1 MKEQKTRKLICN
13 VTGRTLFAGKDHYA
27 KKVKTAGSEDI
38 LHSTYICREA
48 KQLLKK
54 GYELTYVKD
63 TLGIDPGFEQQ
74 LTEAQI
80 TEIICTNDPSL
91 KLRLNNCNNT
101 QLGVIKTDP
110 DVKKFI
116 KNILND
122 GT

>member
-1 MKEQKTRKLICN
+1 MKEKKTRKLICN
-13 VTGRTLFAGKDHYA
+13 VTGRILFAGKDYYT
-27 KKVKTAGSEDI
+27 KKVKNAGSEDI
-38 LHSTYICREA
+38 LHNTYICREA

-54 GYELTYVKD
+54 GYELAYVKD
-63 TLGIDPGFEQQ
+63 ILGIELGFEQQ

>member
-1 MKEQKTRKLICN
+1 MKEKKTRKLICN
-13 VTGRTLFAGKDHYA
+13 VTGRILFAGKDYYT
-27 KKVKTAGSEDI
+27 KKVSKAGSENA

-63 TLGIDPGFEQQ
+63 ILGIESGFEQQ